1 VAVVERAREPGGATP
16 RGMGELLRHQR
27 ERVRR
32 IVLVSAVAAGQAR
45 ADADIEVFR
54 SARERFSELGVLVV
68 DWLQCD
74 GNVVRSID
82 LAADGEGW
90 QLAHG
95 GRLSA

>member
-1 VAVVERAREPGGATP
+1 
-16 RGMGELLRHQR
+16 M
-27 ERVRR
+27 
-32 IVLVSAVAAGQAR
+32 VLVSAVAAGQAR

-82 LAADGEGW
+82 WPPTAKAGSWRMAA
-90 QLAHG
+90 A
-95 GRLSA
+95 